1 MAIAQKGIWK
11 ESATQCSVAGMNE
24 RWLWLFVPNLGT
36 MSPPRAYPRGA
47 TTFIPQSSLSEEAK
61 S

>member
-36 MSPPRAYPRGA
+36 MSPRARICEA
-47 TTFIPQSSLSEEAK
+47 PQL
-61 S
+61 